1 MDNATIVA
9 IVILV
14 GVFALMAITIF
25 KAGIEAAVKLWGV
38 MGALTGVAFGAI
50 TSYYFT
56 NKSNQLEIQQAQ
68 LQKEAAVLALNN
80 ASLKAAEANRF
91 VGNLVLA
98 LKGEKTQ
105 GNFASTK
112 YLFAIP
118 ERERVEL
125 AGKAEQ
131 ASTQLKDIH
140 ALKYA
145 IFPRLH
151 KNDADPIQ

>member
-9 IVILV
+9 VVILV
-14 GVFALMAITIF
+14 GVFVLMGITIF
-25 KAGIEAAVKLWGV
+25 AAGIEAAVKLWSV

-56 NKSNQLEIQQAQ
+56 NKSNQHEIQQAQ

-80 ASLKAAEANRF
+80 ASLKAAEANKF
-91 VGNLVLA
+91 VGTLALA
-98 LKGEKTQ
+98 LKGEKTSAI
-105 GNFASTK
+105 FPSTK
-112 YLFAIP
+112 YLFSIP

-125 AGKAEQ
+125 AGRAEQ

-140 ALKYA
+140 ALKFA
-145 IFPRLH
+145 VIPD
-151 KNDADPIQ
+151 KAPGKKE

>member
-9 IVILV
+9 VVILI
-14 GVFALMAITIF
+14 GVFVLMAITIF

-56 NKSNQLEIQQAQ
+56 NKSNQHEIQQVQ
-68 LQKEAAVLALNN
+68 LQKDAAVLALNN

-91 VGNLVLA
+91 IGNLALA
-98 LKGEKTQ
+98 LKGDKAP
-105 GNFASTK
+105 GNLATTK
-112 YLFAIP
+112 YLFSIP
-118 ERERVEL
+118 EHERIEL

-131 ASTQLKDIH
+131 ASAQLKDIH
-140 ALKYA
+140 ALKRA
-145 IFPRLH
+145 VIPE
-151 KNDADPIQ
+151 KTPEK